1 MKKLTAL
8 LGLTMAMAVNAT
20 PMMNIFELG
29 IQKGATADYD
39 SVAEQNIRASIQ
51 NKKGTLVM
59 YSVKSKIDPHLAYM
73 VEIYADENAYEIH
86 RTLPQYR
93 AFLKHFARDFN
104 GS

>member
-39 SVAEQNIRASIQ
+39 SVAEQNIRASI
-51 NKKGTLVM
+51 
-59 YSVKSKIDPHLAYM
+59 
-73 VEIYADENAYEIH
+73 
-86 RTLPQYR
+86 
-93 AFLKHFARDFN
+93 
-104 GS
+104 

>member
-39 SVAEQNIRASIQ
+39 SV
-51 NKKGTLVM
+51 
-59 YSVKSKIDPHLAYM
+59 
-73 VEIYADENAYEIH
+73 VE
-86 RTLPQYR
+86 
-93 AFLKHFARDFN
+93 
-104 GS
+104 